1 MRVLLVEDEP
11 ALRRLLMRSLGEE
24 GFRVD
29 LADNGEDGLH
39 LAQTQDYDA
48 VVLDLMLPR
57 ISGGAVLAKLRA
69 GGSTMPVLLLTAR
82 DALADKIAGLNAGAD
97 DYLTKPFE
105 SAELVARL
113 RALIRRDNRLQT
125 SVIEIS
131 DLTLDLSARRVTRAG
146 IEIDL
151 RRREYALLE
160 FLALRRG
167 KIVSQSEILA
177 HLCDEDRELTSNV
190 VDVHMSRLRARIE
203 RGFATRLIRTVRGL
217 GYILESP

>member
-167 KIVSQSEILA
+167 KIVSQGEILA